1 MNTQVSIEVPEA
13 AETALSAAYEA
24 LLSMGR
30 CPKWARPS
38 IDPALLYAQA
48 SITRRYL
55 RTNDYV
61 CILTVQRLGEGRCRL
76 TVTVDALLRE
86 RAYDHT
92 GGQNILFM
100 VRPAHRAEPEAAGG
114 AAGEVRE
121 VKCIAPIIRNRRGA
135 GAAGIRGRAGHR
147 GLLRP
152 AAGLRV
158 LVPDHGRA
166 VLHRAGSPGY
176 RQHGRWAGEAGP
188 RNRPLCHRQLLQ
200 PEQRATCR
208 ERHEYRADKWAVH
221 ALLPRQELERAV
233 KEGCTEVWE
242 LAERFGLTEDF
253 IRRAAYVYRCEEA
266 E

>member
-55 RTNDYV
+55 RPNDYV

-100 VRPAHRAEPEAAGG
+100 SDLLTALSQRL
-114 AAGEVRE
+114 
-121 VKCIAPIIRNRRGA
+121 RGA
-135 GAAGIRGRAGHR
+135 
-147 GLLRP
+147 RP
-152 AAGLRV
+152 
-158 LVPDHGRA
+158 
-166 VLHRAGSPGY
+166 
-176 RQHGRWAGEAGP
+176 E
-188 RNRPLCHRQLLQ
+188 
-200 PEQRATCR
+200 
-208 ERHEYRADKWAVH
+208 K
-221 ALLPRQELERAV
+221 
-233 KEGCTEVWE
+233 
-242 LAERFGLTEDF
+242 
-253 IRRAAYVYRCEEA
+253 
-266 E
+266 